1 MKYRPTIHF
10 CVIQGLYWGCFCIV
24 YAYASVYLLAKGL
37 TSSQI
42 GYLIAAGSGLSVI
55 IQPILGAWADRSK
68 KPILHKLTISMFA
81 IMIACYIGLFISG
94 DSGVSKIIIYGIL
107 IILLQATTSLTYSLG
122 LFFIDLGLKVN
133 IGMARGMG
141 SLFYAA
147 ISSLLG
153 VLVVKFNE
161 DIVLAAGIIAFTLLS
176 VSIGTFHFK
185 GVREVKQVI
194 ETKEE
199 RTNLSLGQFL
209 MSHKRYTGVLLGNT
223 FVFIAYNFLNSYMFQ
238 IVTYHGGT
246 EKEMG
251 FAISLG
257 AFLELPILFTLTLVN
272 KKFKSGFLFKV
283 SSVVI
288 LIKCILFMTAMNINM
303 IYVAMITQA
312 LGYGLYAGISI
323 YYIAHTIE
331 NEEQVRGQ
339 SLMTATVTIGML
351 VGSGVGGLLID
362 KGSVPLLLTVT
373 VITGIIGAV
382 IVCISAE
389 KGRSH
394 KISGY
399 YS

>member
-24 YAYASVYLLAKGL
+24 YAYASVYLLAKGM

-55 IQPILGAWADRSK
+55 IQPFLGAWADRSK
-68 KPILHKLTISMFA
+68 NPILHKLTISMFA

-94 DSGVSKIIIYGIL
+94 DSGVSKTVFYGIL
-107 IILLQATTSLTYSLG
+107 VILLQATTSLTYSLG

-185 GVREVKQVI
+185 GVREVKRVI

-246 EKEMG
+246 EKDMG

-257 AFLELPILFTLTLVN
+257 AFLELPILFALTAVN
-272 KKFKSGFLFKV
+272 RKFKSGFLFKV

-288 LIKCILFMTAMNINM
+288 MLKCILFMTAMNINM
-303 IYVAMITQA
+303 IYVAMLTQA

-373 VITGIIGAV
+373 VVTAIIGAV

-389 KGRSH
+389 KGQTQG
-394 KISGY
+394 KAEEA
-399 YS
+399 

>member
-55 IQPILGAWADRSK
+55 LQPILGAMADRSK
-68 KPILHKLTISMFA
+68 KPILHKLTVIMFA
-81 IMIACYIGLFISG
+81 IMIACYVGLLVV
-94 DSGVSKIIIYGIL
+94 DVKVSKVVFYGVL

-122 LFFIDLGLKVN
+122 LFFMDMGLKVN
-133 IGMARGMG
+133 IGIARGMG

-147 ISSLLG
+147 ISSALG

-161 DIVLAAGIIAFTLLS
+161 DVVLMAGIIGLTLLS
-176 VSIGTFHFK
+176 LSILTFHFK
-185 GVREVKQVI
+185 GVEEVKLVD
-194 ETKEE
+194 EAKKE
-199 RTNLSLGQFL
+199 RTNLSLAEFL
-209 MSHKRYTGVLLGNT
+209 VSHKRYSGVLLGNI

-238 IVTYHGGT
+238 IVTHHGGT

-257 AFLELPILFTLTLVN
+257 AFLELPILFTLTFVN
-272 KKFKSGFLFKV
+272 RKFKSGFLFKV

-288 LIKCILFMTAMNINM
+288 LLKCIMFMTAMNINM
-303 IYVAMITQA
+303 IYVAMFTQA

-373 VITGIIGAV
+373 VITAVIGAV

-389 KGRSH
+389 KG
-394 KISGY
+394 KTQGKAEEA
-399 YS
+399 

>member
-94 DSGVSKIIIYGIL
+94 DSGVSKIIFYGIL

-288 LIKCILFMTAMNINM
+288 LLKCILFMTAMNINM
-303 IYVAMITQA
+303 IYIAMFTQA

-373 VITGIIGAV
+373 VVTGIIGAV

-389 KGRSH
+389 KGNLQG
-394 KISGY
+394 KAEEA
-399 YS
+399 

>member
-24 YAYASVYLLAKGL
+24 YAYASVYLLAKGM

-68 KPILHKLTISMFA
+68 NPILHKLTISMFA

-94 DSGVSKIIIYGIL
+94 DSGVSKIVFYGIL

-288 LIKCILFMTAMNINM
+288 LLKCILFMTAMNINM
-303 IYVAMITQA
+303 IYIAMFTQA

-373 VITGIIGAV
+373 VVTAIIGAV

-389 KGRSH
+389 KGQTQG
-394 KISGY
+394 KAEEA
-399 YS
+399 

>member
-68 KPILHKLTISMFA
+68 NPILHKLTISMFA
-81 IMIACYIGLFISG
+81 IMIACYIGLYVSP
-94 DSGVSKIIIYGIL
+94 DSGFSKVFIYGML
-107 IILLQATTSLTYSLG
+107 IILLQAATSLTYSLG

-133 IGMARGMG
+133 IGIARGMG

-161 DIVLAAGIIAFTLLS
+161 DVILLAGIVAFTLLS
-176 VSIGTFHFK
+176 LSIATFHFK
-185 GVREVKQVI
+185 GVKEVKQTT
-194 ETKEE
+194 ETKKE
-199 RTNLSLGQFL
+199 RTNLSLAQFL
-209 MSHKRYTGVLLGNT
+209 ISHRRYTGVLIGNI

-238 IVTYHGGT
+238 IVSYHGGT
-246 EKEMG
+246 EKDMG

-257 AFLELPILFTLTLVN
+257 AFLELPILFALTAVN
-272 KKFKSGFLFKV
+272 RKLKSGFLFKV

-288 LIKCILFMTAMNINM
+288 MLKCILFMTAMNMGM
-303 IYVAMITQA
+303 IYVAMLTQA

-389 KGRSH
+389 KG
-394 KISGY
+394 KTQGKAEEA
-399 YS
+399 

>member
-24 YAYASVYLLAKGL
+24 YAYASVYLLAKGM

-68 KPILHKLTISMFA
+68 NPILHKLTISMFA

-94 DSGVSKIIIYGIL
+94 DSGVSKIVFYGIL

-133 IGMARGMG
+133 IGIARGMG

-257 AFLELPILFTLTLVN
+257 AFLELPILFALTLVN

-288 LIKCILFMTAMNINM
+288 LLKCILFMTAMNINM

-373 VITGIIGAV
+373 VVTAIIGAV

-389 KGRSH
+389 KGQTQG
-394 KISGY
+394 KAEEA
-399 YS
+399 